1 MISIPTMTQIAGFVL
16 YVRGLR
22 TRALAVL
29 LLCALPARSQTIRI
43 EGDEALRPAL
53 TQWSSLFQHTHP
65 GVGFQLK
72 LADSG
77 TALGGLTAATADLAL
92 TTRAAWEIERRPFR
106 FVYGYS
112 PLDIRIGRRFCLGP
126 GSSGTAPPA
135 VYINARN
142 PLRGLTALQVA
153 QIVTSG
159 QPAGDI
165 TQWSQLGLGGDYRR
179 RAIHLYGLRDDGSF
193 ATEVRAEYM
202 AIPGLPALVVP
213 DTALAYEPLP
223 STQDVLH
230 ALALDPFGIALL
242 DSLATTRLTRNVRMV
257 PLASAAGAPFSA
269 ATCADVAA
277 ARYPYSPYVHLFLNQ
292 APNAAPNPLLRDYV
306 ELILSPAG
314 QHILGRLT
322 RTTELIPLT
331 QQEAEQQLNRL
342 H

>member
-1 MISIPTMTQIAGFVL
+1 MTQIAGFVL

-65 GVGFQLK
+65 GVRFQLK

-77 TALGGLTAATADLAL
+77 TA
-92 TTRAAWEIERRPFR
+92 
-106 FVYGYS
+106 
-112 PLDIRIGRRFCLGP
+112 
-126 GSSGTAPPA
+126 
-135 VYINARN
+135 
-142 PLRGLTALQVA
+142 
-153 QIVTSG
+153 
-159 QPAGDI
+159 
-165 TQWSQLGLGGDYRR
+165 LGGDYRR

-314 QHILGRLT
+314 RHILGRLT